1 MTLVGFVR
9 KNVFRNK
16 RRSILTL
23 LSIGFSFLVL
33 TLMASV
39 WRAFYIDVGNEDS
52 AERIIVGHA
61 VSRRTLL
68 PGSYREAI
76 RSLPG
81 VRQVVN
87 LTFFGGQYKDNRSRE
102 SWYSH
107 RCAVGNTPVVRPGR
121 RLSTGARKPETARTK
136 SRNSR
141 EASRMH
147 ENHGWKRVGSL
158 PPGC

>member
-1 MTLVGFVR
+1 MSATR
-9 KNVFRNK
+9 TPRNALSSDTRSRDEPFFPARTG
-16 RRSILTL
+16 RRSA
-23 LSIGFSFLVL
+23 LS
-33 TLMASV
+33 
-39 WRAFYIDVGNEDS
+39 
-52 AERIIVGHA
+52 
-61 VSRRTLL
+61 
-68 PGSYREAI
+68 
-76 RSLPG
+76 PG

-147 ENHGWKRVGSL
+147 ENHGGKRVGSL